1 MADSIIKKYILTRV
15 SGSASAALAAAS
27 KVAAAISAAAALVS
41 QTAAAAS
48 ATAAAASA
56 TAAASSATGA
66 AASATAA
73 AGSATAAA
81 SSVTSAATQA
91 TNSAS
96 SATAAAGSATNAAA
110 SAAAA
115 TTNGAAQVTLAAA
128 QVTLA
133 TTQANNAATSATEAA
148 TSATAATTNGAA
160 QVTLAAAQVTLAT
173 TQANNAAASYD
184 SFDDRYLGAKASNP
198 TIDNDG
204 NALLTGALYFN
215 TTVPEMRV
223 WNGSAWVNTPFTAT
237 GALLTANNLS
247 ELAASPSDARGN
259 LGLGTL
265 ATQSGTFSG
274 TSSGTNTGD
283 QNLSGLQ
290 PLDAE
295 LTALAGLASEA
306 NKLPYFTGSGTATL
320 ADLVAY
326 GRTLIALADAAA
338 LAAQLANQSIS
349 NPTVTNYTEAV
360 VAIGNSGTAQTIVLT
375 NGTVQTC
382 TLTGNC
388 TFTMPTATAGKSFIL
403 LLKTGAG
410 SFTSTFTGAK
420 WTAGT
425 APTITATASKM
436 DIISFVADGANW
448 YGSIM
453 QNYTP

>member
-27 KVAAAISAAAALVS
+27 KVAAAASAAAALVS
-41 QTAAAAS
+41 QNAAS
-48 ATAAAASA
+48 TSATNAASSASAASTSA
-56 TAAASSATGA
+56 TNAASSATN
-66 AASATAA
+66 AAS
-73 AGSATAAA
+73 
-81 SSVTSAATQA
+81 
-91 TNSAS
+91 SAS
-96 SATAAAGSATNAAA
+96 SAS
-110 SAAAA
+110 
-115 TTNGAAQVTLAAA
+115 
-128 QVTLA
+128 
-133 TTQANNAATSATEAA
+133 TSAT
-148 TSATAATTNGAA
+148 
-160 QVTLAAAQVTLAT
+160 
-173 TQANNAAASYD
+173 NAAASYD

-198 TIDNDG
+198 SVDNDG
-204 NALLTGALYFN
+204 NTLITGALYFN

-223 WNGSAWVNTPFTAT
+223 WNGSAWVNMPFTAT

-247 ELAASPSDARGN
+247 ELAASPSAARSN

-265 ATQSGTFSG
+265 ATQNG

-283 QNLSGLQ
+283 QDLSGLQ

-295 LTALAGLASEA
+295 LTALAGLASAA
-306 NKLPYFTGSGTATL
+306 NKLPYFTGIGTAAL

-360 VAIGNSGTAQTIVLT
+360 VAIGNSGTTQTIVLT

-410 SFTSTFTGAK
+410 SFTSTFTGVK
-420 WTAGT
+420 WAAGT
-425 APTITATASKM
+425 APTITAAASKM

>member
-27 KVAAAISAAAALVS
+27 KVAAAASAAAAVVS

-48 ATAAAASA
+48 ATAAATSA

-81 SSVTSAATQA
+81 SSVTSAETQA

-96 SATAAAGSATNAAA
+96 SATAAAGSATSAAA
-110 SAAAA
+110 SAALATTNGAA
-115 TTNGAAQVTLAAA
+115 QVTLATTQATNAASSATAAAASATAASTNGAAQVTLAAA
-128 QVTLA
+128 QVALA
-133 TTQANNAATSATEAA
+133 TTQAS
-148 TSATAATTNGAA
+148 
-160 QVTLAAAQVTLAT
+160 
-173 TQANNAAASYD
+173 NAAASYD
-184 SFDDRYLGAKASNP
+184 SFDDQYLGAKSSNP
-198 TIDNDG
+198 TLDNDG
-204 NALLTGALYFN
+204 NTLITGALYFN
-215 TTVPEMRV
+215 TTAPEMRV
-223 WNGSAWVNTPFTAT
+223 WNGSAWVNMPFTAV

-247 ELAASPSDARGN
+247 ELAASPSAARSN

-283 QNLSGLQ
+283 QDISGFQ
-290 PLDAE
+290 SLDAE
-295 LTALAGLASEA
+295 LTALAGLASAA
-306 NKLPYFTGSGTATL
+306 NKLPYFTGSGTAAL

-338 LAAQLANQSIS
+338 LAAQLENQSIS

-375 NGTVQTC
+375 SGTVQTC

-410 SFTSTFTGAK
+410 SFTSTFTGVK
-420 WTAGT
+420 WAAGT
-425 APTITATASKM
+425 APTITTTASKM

-448 YGSIM
+448 YGTFV